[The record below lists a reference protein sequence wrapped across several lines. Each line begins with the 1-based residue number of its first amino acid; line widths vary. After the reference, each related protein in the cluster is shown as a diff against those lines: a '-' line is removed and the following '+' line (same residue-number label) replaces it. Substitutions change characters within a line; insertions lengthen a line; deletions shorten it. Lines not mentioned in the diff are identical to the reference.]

1 MRRITGLFAL
11 LSACGADPSVP
22 FDGGGALGPAEQEVR
37 AIAALEAAVGAE
49 GVGAVVEFPVLKLR
63 TDELDLT
70 HVRVQQTV
78 GGVPVFGGEA
88 IVHLR
93 ADGAT
98 HAITDTLLRGVSVDP
113 RPLYDAD
120 EAIEIAVTER
130 SFGWGA
136 LTDDPA
142 AELFVLRHA
151 GADHL
156 VWAVQLRRIDGSE
169 GTSMPRIFID
179 AHTGAEVWRYDN
191 LKTATGTT
199 NYYGNVTFTTLL
211 DAGSYYLED
220 TGRDL
225 GTYTWGTTTS
235 SLSYLTDADDVWTE
249 TAVRNGV
256 DAHFGATATWD
267 YYSTVHGRVGL
278 DGAGGPFAVTSHAND
293 FLTSSVSY
301 SRRYNNAFW
310 DGTMMVY
317 GDGDGS
323 TFGPLTTVDIAG
335 HEMTHGV
342 NEAEA
347 NFVYANES
355 GALDEAGADI
365 MGAMVERAIFGASA
379 DVWKVGEDA
388 YTPAVAGDALRY
400 MNNPT
405 ADGSSKD
412 HYASRYTGTADNGG
426 VHYNSGIGNL
436 MFYLLA
442 EGGAHPRLGGT
453 PVTAIGADDAAAIW
467 YRAVSTYMTS
477 STTFAQARTAMLN
490 AATDLFGASSQ
501 EVTSVGEAWAAVGVG
516 GSGGGTTPT
525 CTTYTGSISRAGRSA
540 YAPSSSGFSSA
551 GGTLTGTLT
560 GPSGANFDLFLQR
573 LSGRSWST
581 VASSRTSTSTES
593 LSYTAAAGTYRWAI
607 TSVSGTG
614 SFSTCV
620 VVR

>member
-1 MRRITGLFAL
+1 MRRLSGLLAL
-11 LSACGADPSVP
+11 LSACGADPSAP
-22 FDGGGALGPAEQEVR
+22 FDSASSAGPVEREVQ

-49 GVGAVVEFPVLKLR
+49 SVGAVADFPVVKLR

-70 HVRVQQTV
+70 HVRVQQAI

-93 ADGAT
+93 ADGST
-98 HAITDTLLRGVSVDP
+98 HAITDTLVRGLSVDP
-113 RPLYDAD
+113 KPLYSAD

-136 LTDDPA
+136 LTDDPS
-142 AELFVLRHA
+142 AELYVLRHA
-151 GADHL
+151 GEDHL

-169 GTSMPRIFID
+169 ATGMPRIFID
-179 AHTGAEVWRYDN
+179 AHTGEEVWRYNN

-199 NYYGNVTFTTLL
+199 NYYGNVSIGTWS
-211 DAGSYYLED
+211 DGASYYLED
-220 TGRDL
+220 TTRDL
-225 GTYTWGTTTS
+225 ATYTWGTTTS
-235 SLSYLTDADDVWTE
+235 TLSYLTDLDDVWTE
-249 TAVRNGV
+249 TTVRNGV

-267 YYSTVHGRVGL
+267 YYATAHGRIGL
-278 DGAGGPFAVTSHAND
+278 DGVGGPFAVTSHGSS

-310 DGTMMVY
+310 DGSMMYY

-342 NEAEA
+342 NESEA
-347 NFVYANES
+347 GFVYANES

-365 MGAMVERAIFGASA
+365 MGAMVERAVFGASA
-379 DVWKVGEDA
+379 DIWKVGEDA
-388 YTPAVAGDALRY
+388 YTPSVAGDALRY

-436 MFYLLA
+436 MFYLLS
-442 EGGAHPRLGGT
+442 EGGPHPRLGGT
-453 PVTAIGADDAAAIW
+453 AVTGIGADDAAAIW

-477 STTFAQARTAMLN
+477 STTFAQARTGMLN
-490 AATDLFGASSQ
+490 AATDLFGATSQ

-516 GSGGGTTPT
+516 GGGSSTPT
-525 CTTYTGSISRAGRSA
+525 CTTYTGSITRAGRSA
-540 YAPSSSGFSSA
+540 YAPSSSGFSSV
-551 GGTLTGTLT
+551 GGALTGSLT

-581 VASSRTSTSTES
+581 VASSRTATSTES
-593 LSYTAAAGTYRWAI
+593 LSYTATAGTYRWVI
-607 TSVSGTG
+607 TSVTGTG